1 MASCYLCGANV
12 KNGEGY
18 RRNVLTSQSVR
29 VYFSK
34 RGGGSYG
41 QSYGLRTLCHACA
54 AATDKRNSNLNWQI
68 PLSAFMGLVGLVIAV
83 RNRDSVDGALSS
95 LIFAFFLFGGLG
107 FITFFVIRALSSAG
121 GTYPNQAI
129 PQEAGQEPEI
139 SSTQNVDVSS
149 PSYWK
154 NVQVNIIQNVG
165 KTIES
170 LGISFFGCYGI
181 EASQENIP
189 ALIETITSQMPMSN
203 YSSPNEWNEC
213 LLKNTCNIFI
223 NEVGH
228 STADGAMNLD
238 RLLNVFPGIPDEGT
252 DAYIQRLTKATEKA
266 FEISNE
272 KS

>member
-1 MASCYLCGANV
+1 MANCYLCGAPV

-29 VYFSK
+29 VYFSR

-54 AATDKRNSNLNWQI
+54 AATDKKNGNLNWQI

-83 RNRDSVDGALSS
+83 RSRDSVDGALSS

-107 FITFFVIRALSSAG
+107 FITFFVIRALSSG
-121 GTYPNQAI
+121 GDTAPNKVTR
-129 PQEAGQEPEI
+129 QESSQEPEN
-139 SSTQNVDVSS
+139 SYGQNIDVAS
-149 PSYWK
+149 PSYEK
-154 NVQVNIIQNVG
+154 NVQIKIIQDIG
-165 KTIES
+165 KSVEAI
-170 LGISFFGCYGI
+170 GISFFGCYGV
-181 EASQENIP
+181 EVSQKNIP
-189 ALIETITSQMPMSN
+189 KLIGLITSQMPMSN
-203 YSSPNEWNEC
+203 CSSPNEWSDC

-223 NEVGH
+223 NEVGQ
-228 STADGAMNLD
+228 STADGVVNID

-252 DAYIQRLTKATEKA
+252 DAYIQRLTRATEKA
-266 FEISNE
+266 FEISNR